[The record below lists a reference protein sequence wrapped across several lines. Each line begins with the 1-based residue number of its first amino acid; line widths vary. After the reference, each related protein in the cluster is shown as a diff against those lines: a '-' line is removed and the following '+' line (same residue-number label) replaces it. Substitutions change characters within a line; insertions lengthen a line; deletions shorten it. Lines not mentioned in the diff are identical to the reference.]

1 MTMKIDPAAVTS
13 YRRMKPYSRF
23 GLFVLL
29 IVLLAVPLFS
39 ASTASLSNRSAAK
52 QDSDNVNPA
61 RNHKVEVQPI
71 SSNGAAGPIFEP
83 LPLLPQAGI
92 ETVAIYESDCTTPA
106 TSFTLS
112 QTLCAKL
119 TNAPLGLRTTQV
131 LRRLS
136 IAGPNGYIRSELNV
150 AATTSTASLTFT
162 IPSTATSS
170 VGGETVD
177 NRGSWQALS
186 VSLHD
191 GSPVAKA
198 GFTVVDSDPNVKV
211 SSLILQS
218 AATTAGELS
227 PGENVVFT
235 LFAENSG
242 PDPAEQVVITDTV
255 PNNTTFV
262 SAIVAAAEPTAT
274 PNPNFE
280 CTDDMGTV
288 RCDGTGSTDASLAK
302 GEKVRIDLTFHV
314 DNATPVRTVIT
325 NVASIASSTTQRST
339 RDNLAVA
346 SVVVTE
352 APVAG
357 TCTLTCPADVT
368 ATANTTVATQF
379 GAFVRYGAASGVGDC
394 GAVSNSPSS
403 GSFFTVGT
411 HTVTSTAQNGG
422 SCTFNVKVLGTP
434 APTISCP
441 ANKTVTAAANSD
453 EATVTVGTPTFTT
466 ANSGTVVG
474 VRSDSTPPTIDDDG
488 NEVSPG
494 VPKPLTDPYPIGITG
509 IVWTVTDEDGRTAS
523 CTQTITVN
531 PSGCGGDTQAPT
543 ITAPPDITLGTGAG
557 NTGCA
562 IALDD
567 ELGQADTSDNN
578 EASCPVVV
586 TITGAPAGN
595 EFSAGTY
602 TLTYTAT
609 DGAGNTA
616 TDTQIVTVVDNT
628 VPIIK
633 APANATYTCLSEV
646 PAANPSQATRGDVFD
661 EDGNLL
667 PPGPPFDNCSIPVV
681 TVTETSTGIGSA
693 TSPKI
698 ITRTFKATDGAGNF
712 STDVQTITVADG
724 IAPTLNVPA
733 NITVNLP
740 LNSTATSMAVSFAA
754 TASDN
759 CGTANISYSH
769 APGSIFPVG
778 TTTVTVTA
786 TDAVGNQTT
795 GQFTVT
801 VLYNFD
807 GFFAPVDNLTTLNV
821 VNAGKAIPV
830 KFSLSGN
837 KGLNIFAASSPYSV
851 AINCDGSLP
860 QDDIEETVNA
870 SSSSLAYSSTSDQY
884 NYVWKTENSWVGTC
898 RQLIVTLNDGSEHR
912 ANFKFK

>member
-1 MTMKIDPAAVTS
+1 MKIDPAAATS
-13 YRRMKPYSRF
+13 CRRMKQYSRF
-23 GLFVLL
+23 ALFMLL
-29 IVLLAVPLFS
+29 LVILAVPLFT

-52 QDSDNVNPA
+52 HDRDNVNPA
-61 RNHKVEVQPI
+61 KNHTVEVSGYGP
-71 SSNGAAGPIFEP
+71 AGPIFEP
-83 LPLLPQAGI
+83 VPLLPQAGI
-92 ETVAIYESDCTTPA
+92 ETVAIFESDCTTPA

-136 IAGPNGYIRSELNV
+136 ISGPNGYIRSELNV

-162 IPSTATSS
+162 IPSNATSL

-186 VSLHD
+186 ISMRD

-198 GFTVVDSDPNVKV
+198 GFTVVDSDANVKV
-211 SSLILQS
+211 ADLALQS
-218 AATTAGELS
+218 AATTPGELS

-235 LFAENSG
+235 LYAENLG
-242 PDPAEQVVITDTV
+242 PDPAGQVVITDTT

-262 SAIVAAAEPTAT
+262 SATVAAAEPTAT
-274 PNPNFE
+274 PNPNFA
-280 CTDDMGTV
+280 CTND
-288 RCDGTGSTDASLAK
+288 TGIVTCEGVNDTDASLAK
-302 GEKVRIDLTFHV
+302 GEKVRFDLTFKV
-314 DNATPVRTVIT
+314 DAGTPVRTVIT
-325 NVASIASSTTQRST
+325 NVASIATSTTLRST
-339 RDNLAVA
+339 RDTLTTA
-346 SVVVTE
+346 SVVITE
-352 APVAG
+352 AAGAG
-357 TCTLTCPADVT
+357 TCTLSCPADVI
-368 ATANTTVATQF
+368 ATANTTVSTQF
-379 GAFVRYGAASGVGDC
+379 GAFVKFGAATAVGDC
-394 GAVSNSPSS
+394 GAVTNSPGS
-403 GSFFTVGT
+403 GSFFAVGT
-411 HTVTSTAQNGG
+411 HTVTSSAANGG

-441 ANKTVTAAANSD
+441 ANKTVTAGANSD
-453 EATVTVGTPTFTT
+453 EATVSVGTPTFTT

-474 VRSDSTPPTIDDDG
+474 VRSDSTPPTVDDDG
-488 NEVSPG
+488 NLVSPG
-494 VPKPLTDPYPIGITG
+494 VPKALTDPYPIGSTG

-531 PSGCGGDTQAPT
+531 PNSCGGDTQAPT

-557 NTGCA
+557 NTGCS

-567 ELGQADTSDNN
+567 ELGQVETSDNN
-578 EASCPVVV
+578 EATCPVVV
-586 TITGAPAGN
+586 TVTGAPAGN

-616 TDTQIVTVVDNT
+616 TDTQIVTVIDNT
-628 VPIIK
+628 LPIIK
-633 APANATYTCLSEV
+633 APADATYTCLSEV

-667 PPGPPFDNCSIPVV
+667 PPGPPFDNCGIPIV
-681 TVTETSTGIGSA
+681 TVTETSTGVGSA

-712 STDVQTITVADG
+712 STAVQTITVADG

-733 NITVNLP
+733 DITTFLP
-740 LNSTATSMAVSFAA
+740 LTSTATSMAVSFAA

-759 CGTANISYSH
+759 CGTVNISYSP

-801 VLYNFD
+801 VLYNFA
-807 GFFAPVDNLTTLNV
+807 GFFAPVDNLPVLNV
-821 VNAGKAIPV
+821 VNAGKGVPV
-830 KFSLSGN
+830 KFSLSGD
-837 KGLNIFAASSPYSV
+837 KGLSIFAAGSPYSMT
-851 AINCDGSLP
+851 INCDGSLP
-860 QDDIEETVNA
+860 QSDIEETVNA
-870 SSSSLAYSSTSDQY
+870 GSSSLSYSSTLDQY
-884 NYVWKTENSWVGTC
+884 NYVWKTENSWAGTC
-898 RQLIVTLNDGSEHR
+898 RQLVVKLNDGSEHR
-912 ANFKFK
+912 ASFNFK